1 MTQRRLNVGVAG
13 LGRAFTLMLPTFAA
27 DPRVQLVACADPRAA
42 AMARFAAEFDAQ
54 AHASVESLCTDPRV
68 EVVYIATPHELH
80 APHVAAAAA
89 RGKHVLV
96 EKPMALTLDQCR
108 AMNEAVVRAR
118 VCMVVGHSHSFDRP
132 IARAREI
139 IAAGTY
145 GGVKMIH
152 AQYYTDFLY
161 RPRRPEELDA
171 GRGGGA
177 VLNQGAHQVDV
188 ARLLGGGEV
197 TSVRAFTGNWD
208 RTRPVE
214 GAYTALLG
222 FANGAFASLTYSGYA
237 HFDGDALCG
246 DVSELGTRK
255 DPRSFG
261 TARARLARYV
271 DAEAEAAAKGER
283 NYGGSTQVSA
293 PNVSDTDLMHQH
305 FGLVVVSCEHADL
318 RPMPDGVMIFGDADV
333 ELERLP
339 KPRVPRSEVIDELY
353 AAVVDGVA
361 PLHDGRWGMA
371 TLEVCLAMLTSARE
385 RRDVTLTEQCAVR
398 DRHAA

>member
-1 MTQRRLNVGVAG
+1 MTERRLNVGVAG
-13 LGRAFTLMLPTFAA
+13 LGRAFTMMLPTFAA
-27 DPRVQLVACADPRAA
+27 DPRVRLVACADPRAA
-42 AMARFAAEFDAQ
+42 AMTRFASEFGAQ
-54 AHASVESLCTDPRV
+54 AHPSVESLCADPRV

-80 APHVAAAAA
+80 AAHVAAAAA

-108 AMNEAVVRAR
+108 AMNEAVARAG

-161 RPRRPEELDA
+161 RLRRPDELDA
-171 GRGGGA
+171 SRGGGA
-177 VLNQGAHQVDV
+177 VLNQGAHQVDIV
-188 ARLLGGGEV
+188 RLLGGGQV

-208 RTRPVE
+208 RARPVE
-214 GAYTALLG
+214 GAYAALLS

-237 HFDGDALCG
+237 HFDGDALC
-246 DVSELGTRK
+246 DDISELGARK

-261 TARARLARYV
+261 TARARLAQYI
-271 DAEAEAAAKGER
+271 DAEAEAAAKSER
-283 NYGGSTQVSA
+283 NYGGTAQVSA
-293 PNVSDTDLMHQH
+293 PNISDADLVHQH

-318 RPMPDGVMIFGDADV
+318 RPMPDGVMIFGDAVV
-333 ELERLP
+333 ERERLP
-339 KPRVPRSEVIDELY
+339 KPSVPRSEVIDELY
-353 AAVVDGVA
+353 AAVVDGVV

-371 TLEVCLAMLTSARE
+371 TLEVCLAMLASARE
-385 RRDVTLTEQCAVR
+385 RRDVAPTEQCAVR